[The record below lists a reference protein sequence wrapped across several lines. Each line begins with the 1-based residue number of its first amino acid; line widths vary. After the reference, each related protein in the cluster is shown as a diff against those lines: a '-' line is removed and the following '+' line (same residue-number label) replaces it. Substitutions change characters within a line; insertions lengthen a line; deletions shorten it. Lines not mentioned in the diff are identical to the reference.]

1 MINVAI
7 IDEQHLFSQLW
18 AHYLQDHY
26 HVRLTYC
33 GDSAREFF
41 ACSRNHHPRMIF
53 FSPKIP
59 DMCITEFMRTSQ
71 RLYEDPSI
79 IGIDHGLER
88 QEKEQLL
95 SLQAA
100 GILNDRNGLTT
111 TDLLL
116 QTLLD
121 SELILREQEVDLDP
135 SRGTFTQREKQII
148 EFLVLG
154 YTSRMIAQYL
164 HITESTVATH
174 RKRIRMKAQVSNTA
188 ELISYL
194 QKHHI
199 LL

>member
-1 MINVAI
+1 MINTAI

-18 AHYLQDHY
+18 AQYLQDHY

-41 ACSRNHHPRMIF
+41 ACNRNHHPRIIF
-53 FSPKIP
+53 FSPGVP
-59 DMCITEFMRTSQ
+59 DMSITEFMKTSQ
-71 RLYEDPSI
+71 RLFEEPSI
-79 IGIDHGLER
+79 IGIDHGLDR

-95 SLQAA
+95 LLKAA

-121 SELILREQEVDLDP
+121 SELIVKEQSSELDTAQ
-135 SRGTFTQREKQII
+135 GTFTQRERQII